1 MKSWAGGRGETT
13 GPGLRPKLNPGGRDG
28 QLDNPADEEGRGRDQ
43 LHDCAGGRKRHF
55 LRPTRFIDLM
65 SFCSSEIASFW
76 SLLREPHSFAEGLS
90 RHEN

>member
-65 SFCSSEIASFW
+65 SFCSSEIASF
-76 SLLREPHSFAEGLS
+76 
-90 RHEN
+90 